1 MIEQGYK
8 ESIGLAPNSVF
19 NDIPLQWVELFDPGV
34 GVIIANIEK
43 ENISYAEA
51 NKSVWMSN
59 PSTQIWY
66 TGIYEELANLAAKLT
81 NYNADPAR
89 GTAIYDF
96 INTAKT
102 LFTMVETHNLS
113 IDPLNAASNP
123 YKICNIRQFYNSN
136 QFLGRDALKGFND
149 GFDAAQKNE
158 TSTLLAYTRSISVPV
173 SKKLY
178 EIEISDPEFRQ
189 KLKEL
194 GFLEQT
200 VKQYTPG
207 ITPNDNSVDSLFK
220 AFNELVGD
228 VNAKLLSARAQTDA
242 DITAARNAAQQQ
254 IDAANARLDSVD
266 LKFVAERNITDNLI
280 TDAKISAKADV
291 DAANLRVDGVIH
303 DLTLFETGVN
313 SQISELTDAK
323 VSINQRID
331 TVISRVAGNES
342 AIINEQTARADSISA
357 LASEL
362 NAVIAQT
369 NDNVTAAV
377 LSEASARTT
386 ADSAISHSVDQLTA
400 RVSGNEA
407 AIVAEQNARANAVS
421 AEASERNTLAVQLRG
436 NYTGDDLSLVPSG
449 LIYAERSARVTQD
462 EALAQEI
469 TVLDV
474 RIGNAESAIVTE
486 KTARATADEAEA
498 TNRNALTVKLFGTT
512 NYNGLT
518 TSTISSG
525 FLYDQQQARVTAENA
540 IVSSVTQLS
549 ADVANN
555 SAAILNE
562 QTARADAVS
571 ALTTS
576 LNVISAKVD
585 GNQAAIL
592 SEVTARTSAD
602 SAITSKVDQLT
613 SRIGDAES
621 AIITEQNARIS
632 GDTLEATERNTLA
645 VQLRG
650 NYTGTDTTQLTTGL
664 IYSERSARLEQGVAL
679 TNQINLVSAQVT
691 ATNAAILSEQ
701 AARAAADSAEA
712 SNRQA
717 ISVKLFGTSDI
728 NTVTTATL
736 TSGFLYDQQQARVT
750 SENAIVTRTDGQ
762 IAQLTNSLTD
772 VQSMIL
778 SETTTRA
785 SADSALTSQ
794 YDSLLATVNSQ
805 TASITEL
812 TSIVSTTTGVSA
824 QWAVKTDIDGR
835 YITGFGL
842 STTAP
847 RDQNPYSQFYVL
859 ADSFALITP
868 SVNGGLPTVPFY
880 VGTENGLATLKSN
893 LYSDWSKVSG
903 SGKPADYATRNV
915 FVGEWTLSTNY
926 IIGDIV
932 LKDGYGWSCTAS
944 HTSSATITP
953 PTYPTTSNAYWAI
966 YAVKGDNGSNAI
978 IGVLSNEA
986 HTIPTDSN
994 GDNGNYT
1001 GASTTL
1007 TIYNG
1012 ITDDSTNWSVTV
1024 STSNVTGTLAG
1035 KTYTVTSMAADTGY
1049 VDLTASRLGFS
1060 TIVKRFTL
1068 TKSKAGVAGLQGI
1081 QGPAGANGVTYYTWV
1096 KYADDV
1102 YGNNMSDYP
1111 SGKSYLGIAYNKTT
1125 QTESNIASD
1134 YTWSLIK
1141 GDQGIQGPAG
1151 TDGVTTYTWVKY
1163 ADDAS
1168 GTGMSDSPTNKK
1180 YIGIAA
1186 NKTTATESTTASD
1199 YTWALIQGPQGPAVV
1214 LTFSKATTFTS
1225 TDGTLDS
1232 GQSDIIF
1239 TANLSGITS
1248 PTYVWTFSGFQTA
1261 PTASTTNSQ
1270 TITAAQFGTSK
1281 SATVTCTVNG
1291 TYSDNATVVRL
1302 EKSTAAPNATKNTV
1316 TYSSTAPTSPTDG
1329 DIWIDTSVTP
1339 NVTKVRTAGA
1349 WQVGANLTTNTNQLT
1364 DGAALGQTALWA
1376 SISGSGKPADN
1387 AGAGAILVNHNGVT
1401 ITGNTVKKTSTSG
1414 AYDSGFYSK
1423 DGYTGG
1429 AYVSWSMSNATD
1441 VVIVGLNT
1449 DPVTDTSYTS
1459 IDYGLLCNS
1468 DGKLYAYESGN
1479 QQGAALGTRAADDV
1493 YAVTYDGSN
1502 VRYYQNGVV
1511 IRTVAATITNRLY
1524 ADSSFATPD
1533 AIVKNIQFGP
1543 LSSNN
1548 WSAIGGTS
1556 KPLDNSG
1563 KVIDLGAGSGPGQRN
1578 SDDPPSYYP
1587 VGKTLQFKWA
1597 ASLGMPRSTW
1607 GTLETNRPYG
1617 DSTGGTTTQWFYGD
1631 TGETWKRY
1639 ANNAASTWSAWTQD
1653 LDRNLYTGEL
1663 NATYGANNSNLNVGL
1678 GVNLLP
1684 NTEWLNNNIAPAI
1697 MGWNVSNCTLSSG
1710 ASSTAEWVP
1719 TGGNALVIA
1728 QGARNGNQY
1737 NVGADIYPA
1746 GGYGSA
1752 ATGIPVV
1759 AGKRYE
1765 LSCKVAS
1772 HRSDAMI
1779 IVDFFDAANTHLGG
1793 FSSGWITPRA
1803 SGGKQLSNWSQAV
1816 CFGVAPANAAYA
1828 SIYFRKSDTDTNE
1841 TSSYAWFTQPHF
1853 GLATEAQTVAS
1864 AYTPGTSY
1872 AALTANWGNVSGS
1885 GKPQDNATY
1894 GATFDQNIFGRIGP
1908 GNVTTYIDNLT
1919 VGNMQIADLAI
1930 SSAKIQDAAIT
1941 NAKIQNAAITNAK
1954 IQDLSV
1960 NTIKVQNDTLI
1971 VPRSVYVEQPGVDA
1985 RQSPEVITFYLD
1997 VPDITR
2003 VTVWASAQFI
2013 SNGTFDFCSLT
2024 IRGPVYQNAPQ
2035 ITSLASNYFPV
2046 KNQQSIS
2053 GALTLTGSAYQP
2065 AKGWYSLRVYASG
2078 GNGAAVIVY
2087 NANLTILGVGRN

>member
-228 VNAKLLSARAQTDA
+228 VNSKLLSARAQTDA

-254 IDAANARLDSVD
+254 IDAATARLDSVD

-555 SAAILNE
+555 SAAILTE
-562 QTARADAVS
+562 KTARADAVS

-762 IAQLTNSLTD
+762 IAQLTNSLTN

-794 YDSLLATVNSQ
+794 YNSLLATVNSQ

-893 LYSDWSKVSG
+893 LYSDW
-903 SGKPADYATRNV
+903 
-915 FVGEWTLSTNY
+915 
-926 IIGDIV
+926 
-932 LKDGYGWSCTAS
+932 
-944 HTSSATITP
+944 
-953 PTYPTTSNAYWAI
+953 
-966 YAVKGDNGSNAI
+966 
-978 IGVLSNEA
+978 
-986 HTIPTDSN
+986 
-994 GDNGNYT
+994 
-1001 GASTTL
+1001 
-1007 TIYNG
+1007 
-1012 ITDDSTNWSVTV
+1012 
-1024 STSNVTGTLAG
+1024 
-1035 KTYTVTSMAADTGY
+1035 
-1049 VDLTASRLGFS
+1049 
-1060 TIVKRFTL
+1060 
-1068 TKSKAGVAGLQGI
+1068 
-1081 QGPAGANGVTYYTWV
+1081 
-1096 KYADDV
+1096 
-1102 YGNNMSDYP
+1102 
-1111 SGKSYLGIAYNKTT
+1111 
-1125 QTESNIASD
+1125 
-1134 YTWSLIK
+1134 
-1141 GDQGIQGPAG
+1141 
-1151 TDGVTTYTWVKY
+1151 
-1163 ADDAS
+1163 
-1168 GTGMSDSPTNKK
+1168 
-1180 YIGIAA
+1180 
-1186 NKTTATESTTASD
+1186 
-1199 YTWALIQGPQGPAVV
+1199 
-1214 LTFSKATTFTS
+1214 
-1225 TDGTLDS
+1225 
-1232 GQSDIIF
+1232 
-1239 TANLSGITS
+1239 
-1248 PTYVWTFSGFQTA
+1248 
-1261 PTASTTNSQ
+1261 
-1270 TITAAQFGTSK
+1270 
-1281 SATVTCTVNG
+1281 
-1291 TYSDNATVVRL
+1291 
-1302 EKSTAAPNATKNTV
+1302 
-1316 TYSSTAPTSPTDG
+1316 
-1329 DIWIDTSVTP
+1329 
-1339 NVTKVRTAGA
+1339 TKV
-1349 WQVGANLTTNTNQLT
+1349 
-1364 DGAALGQTALWA
+1364 
-1376 SISGSGKPADN
+1376 SGSGKPADN
-1387 AGAGAILVNHNGVT
+1387 AGAGVVLVNHAGVT

-1449 DPVTDTSYTS
+1449 DPVTDVNYTS

-1524 ADSSFATPD
+1524 ADSSFATPN

-1710 ASSTAEWVP
+1710 ASSTADWVP

-1737 NVGADIYPA
+1737 NVGADIYLA

-1793 FSSGWITPRA
+1793 FSSGWITPR
-1803 SGGKQLSNWSQAV
+1803 SIGGKQLSNWSQAV

-1894 GATFDQNIFGRIGP
+1894 GATFDQNISGKIGP

-2078 GNGAAVIVY
+2078 GNGAAVTVY

>member
-81 NYNADPAR
+81 NYNADPSR

-158 TSTLLAYTRSISVPV
+158 TSTLLAYTRSIAAPV

-436 NYTGDDLSLVPSG
+436 NYTGTDLSLVPSG
-449 LIYAERSARVTQD
+449 LIYSERSARIDQD
-462 EALAQEI
+462 QALAQEI
-469 TVLDV
+469 TVLDAK
-474 RIGNAESAIVTE
+474 IGNAEAAIVTE

-512 NYNGLT
+512 DYNGLT

-555 SAAILNE
+555 SAAILTE
-562 QTARADAVS
+562 KTARADAVS

-621 AIITEQNARIS
+621 AIITEQNARIT

-645 VQLRG
+645 VQIRG

-679 TNQINLVSAQVT
+679 SNQINLVSAQVT

-762 IAQLTNSLTD
+762 IAQLTNSLTN

-794 YDSLLATVNSQ
+794 YNSLLATVNSQ
-805 TASITEL
+805 TASITQL
-812 TSIVSTTTGVSA
+812 TSIVSTTTGVAA

-893 LYSDWSKVSG
+893 LYSDWTKVSG
-903 SGKPADYATRNV
+903 SGKPAD
-915 FVGEWTLSTNY
+915 
-926 IIGDIV
+926 
-932 LKDGYGWSCTAS
+932 
-944 HTSSATITP
+944 
-953 PTYPTTSNAYWAI
+953 NAA
-966 YAVKGDNGSNAI
+966 
-978 IGVLSNEA
+978 
-986 HTIPTDSN
+986 
-994 GDNGNYT
+994 
-1001 GASTTL
+1001 
-1007 TIYNG
+1007 
-1012 ITDDSTNWSVTV
+1012 
-1024 STSNVTGTLAG
+1024 
-1035 KTYTVTSMAADTGY
+1035 
-1049 VDLTASRLGFS
+1049 
-1060 TIVKRFTL
+1060 
-1068 TKSKAGVAGLQGI
+1068 AGV
-1081 QGPAGANGVTYYTWV
+1081 V
-1096 KYADDV
+1096 
-1102 YGNNMSDYP
+1102 
-1111 SGKSYLGIAYNKTT
+1111 
-1125 QTESNIASD
+1125 
-1134 YTWSLIK
+1134 
-1141 GDQGIQGPAG
+1141 
-1151 TDGVTTYTWVKY
+1151 
-1163 ADDAS
+1163 
-1168 GTGMSDSPTNKK
+1168 
-1180 YIGIAA
+1180 
-1186 NKTTATESTTASD
+1186 
-1199 YTWALIQGPQGPAVV
+1199 
-1214 LTFSKATTFTS
+1214 
-1225 TDGTLDS
+1225 
-1232 GQSDIIF
+1232 
-1239 TANLSGITS
+1239 
-1248 PTYVWTFSGFQTA
+1248 
-1261 PTASTTNSQ
+1261 
-1270 TITAAQFGTSK
+1270 
-1281 SATVTCTVNG
+1281 
-1291 TYSDNATVVRL
+1291 
-1302 EKSTAAPNATKNTV
+1302 
-1316 TYSSTAPTSPTDG
+1316 
-1329 DIWIDTSVTP
+1329 
-1339 NVTKVRTAGA
+1339 
-1349 WQVGANLTTNTNQLT
+1349 
-1364 DGAALGQTALWA
+1364 
-1376 SISGSGKPADN
+1376 
-1387 AGAGAILVNHNGVT
+1387 LVNHAGVT
-1401 ITGNTVKKTSTSG
+1401 ITGNTVKKTSASG
-1414 AYDSGFYSK
+1414 AYDASFYSK

-1449 DPVTDTSYTS
+1449 DPVTDVNYTS

-1524 ADSSFATPD
+1524 ADSSFATPN

-1548 WSAIGGTS
+1548 WSAIGGTG
-1556 KPLDNSG
+1556 KP
-1563 KVIDLGAGSGPGQRN
+1563 
-1578 SDDPPSYYP
+1578 
-1587 VGKTLQFKWA
+1587 
-1597 ASLGMPRSTW
+1597 
-1607 GTLETNRPYG
+1607 
-1617 DSTGGTTTQWFYGD
+1617 
-1631 TGETWKRY
+1631 
-1639 ANNAASTWSAWTQD
+1639 QD
-1653 LDRNLYTGEL
+1653 
-1663 NATYGANNSNLNVGL
+1663 NATVGANSSNLNIGL

-1684 NTEWLNNNIAPAI
+1684 NTEWLNNNIAPAVI
-1697 MGWNVSNCTLSSG
+1697 GWNLSGCGLLSG
-1710 ASSTAEWVP
+1710 ASSTADWVP

-1737 NVGADIYPA
+1737 NIGADIYIT

-1765 LSCKVAS
+1765 LSCKVSS

-1779 IVDFFDAANTHLGG
+1779 AVDFFDAANTHLGG
-1793 FSSGWITPRA
+1793 VSSGWITPRS

-1894 GATFDQNIFGRIGP
+1894 GATFDQNIFGKIGP

-2065 AKGWYSLRVYASG
+2065 AKGWYSLSVYASG

>member
-1 MIEQGYK
+1 MIEEGYK

-149 GFDAAQKNE
+149 GFDTAQKNE
-158 TSTLLAYTRSISVPV
+158 TSTLLAYTRSIAAPV

-462 EALAQEI
+462 EALAREI

-512 NYNGLT
+512 DYNGLT

-555 SAAILNE
+555 SAAILTE
-562 QTARADAVS
+562 KTARADAVS

-602 SAITSKVDQLT
+602 SAITTTVDQLT
-613 SRIGDAES
+613 SRVGSAEA
-621 AIITEQNARIS
+621 AIIAEQNARIS
-632 GDTLEATERNTLA
+632 GDTIEATERNTLA

-664 IYSERSARLEQGVAL
+664 IFSERSARLEQGVAL
-679 TNQINLVSAQVT
+679 SNQINLVSAQVT

-750 SENAIVTRTDGQ
+750 AENAIVTRTDGQ
-762 IAQLTNSLTD
+762 IAQLTNSLTN

-794 YDSLLATVNSQ
+794 YNSLLATVNSQ
-805 TASITEL
+805 TASITQL
-812 TSIVSTTTGVSA
+812 TSIVSTTTGVAA

-859 ADSFALITP
+859 ADSFALVTP

-915 FVGEWTLSTNY
+915 FVGEWTTSTNY
-926 IIGDIV
+926 IVGDIV
-932 LKDGYGWSCTAS
+932 LKDGYGWSCVAS

-1012 ITDDSTNWSVTV
+1012 IADDSTNWSVTV

-1049 VDLTASRLGFS
+1049 VDLTASRSGFS

-1180 YIGIAA
+1180 YIGIAV

-1214 LTFSKATTFTS
+1214 LTFSRATTFTS

-1232 GQSDIIF
+1232 GQSDIVF

-1248 PTYVWTFSGFQTA
+1248 PTYVWSFSGFQTA

-1316 TYSSTAPTSPTDG
+1316 TYSSTAPALPTDG

-1339 NVTKVRTAGA
+1339 NVTKVRSAGA

-1364 DGAALGQTALWA
+1364 DGAALGQTAVW
-1376 SISGSGKPADN
+1376 SSVSGSGKPADN

-1401 ITGNTVKKTSTSG
+1401 ITGNTVKKTLASG
-1414 AYDSGFYSK
+1414 AYDAGFYSK

-1459 IDYGLLCNS
+1459 IDYGLLCYS

-1524 ADSSFATPD
+1524 ADSSFATPN
-1533 AIVKNIQFGP
+1533 ATVKNIQFGP

-1548 WSAIGGTS
+1548 WAAIGGTG
-1556 KPLDNSG
+1556 KP
-1563 KVIDLGAGSGPGQRN
+1563 
-1578 SDDPPSYYP
+1578 
-1587 VGKTLQFKWA
+1587 
-1597 ASLGMPRSTW
+1597 
-1607 GTLETNRPYG
+1607 
-1617 DSTGGTTTQWFYGD
+1617 
-1631 TGETWKRY
+1631 
-1639 ANNAASTWSAWTQD
+1639 QD
-1653 LDRNLYTGEL
+1653 
-1663 NATYGANNSNLNVGL
+1663 NATVGANSSNLNIGL

-1684 NTEWLNNNIAPAI
+1684 NTEWLNNNIAPAVI
-1697 MGWNVSNCTLSSG
+1697 GWNPSGCELLSG
-1710 ASSTAEWVP
+1710 ASSTADWVP

-1737 NVGADIYPA
+1737 NLGADIYIT

-1765 LSCKVAS
+1765 LSCKVSS

-1779 IVDFFDAANTHLGG
+1779 AVDFFDAANTHLGG
-1793 FSSGWITPRA
+1793 VSSGWITPRS

-1841 TSSYAWFTQPHF
+1841 TSSYAWFAQPHF

-1894 GATFDQNIFGRIGP
+1894 GATFDQNIFGKIGP
-1908 GNVTTYIDNLT
+1908 SNVTTYIDNLT

-1997 VPDITR
+1997 VPNITR

-2065 AKGWYSLRVYASG
+2065 AKGWYSLSVYASG

>member
-81 NYNADPAR
+81 NYNADPSR

-220 AFNELVGD
+220 AFNELVGV

-386 ADSAISHSVDQLTA
+386 ADSAISQSVDQLTA

-436 NYTGDDLSLVPSG
+436 NYTGTDLSLVPSG
-449 LIYAERSARVTQD
+449 LIYSERSARIDQD
-462 EALAQEI
+462 QALAQEI
-469 TVLDV
+469 TVLDAK
-474 RIGNAESAIVTE
+474 IGNAEAAIVTE

-512 NYNGLT
+512 DYNGLT

-555 SAAILNE
+555 SAAILTE

-602 SAITSKVDQLT
+602 SAITTTVDQLT
-613 SRIGDAES
+613 SRVGSAEA
-621 AIITEQNARIS
+621 AIIAEQNARIS
-632 GDTLEATERNTLA
+632 GDTIEATERNTLA

-664 IYSERSARLEQGVAL
+664 IFSERTARIDQGVAL

-691 ATNAAILSEQ
+691 ATNAALISEQ
-701 AARAAADSAEA
+701 TARASADAAEA
-712 SNRQA
+712 TNRQA

-750 SENAIVTRTDGQ
+750 AENAIVSRVDGQ
-762 IAQLTNSLTD
+762 IAQLTNSLTN

-785 SADSALTSQ
+785 NADSALTSQ
-794 YDSLLATVNSQ
+794 YTSLLATVNSQ
-805 TASITEL
+805 TASISQL
-812 TSIVSTTTGVSA
+812 TDIVSSSTGVSA
-824 QWAVKTDIDGR
+824 QWAVKTDIDGK

-847 RDQNPYSQFYVL
+847 KDSNPYSQFYVL
-859 ADSFALITP
+859 ADSFALVTP

-893 LYSDWSKVSG
+893 LYSDWTKVSG
-903 SGKPADYATRNV
+903 SGKPAD
-915 FVGEWTLSTNY
+915 
-926 IIGDIV
+926 
-932 LKDGYGWSCTAS
+932 
-944 HTSSATITP
+944 
-953 PTYPTTSNAYWAI
+953 NAA
-966 YAVKGDNGSNAI
+966 
-978 IGVLSNEA
+978 
-986 HTIPTDSN
+986 
-994 GDNGNYT
+994 
-1001 GASTTL
+1001 
-1007 TIYNG
+1007 
-1012 ITDDSTNWSVTV
+1012 
-1024 STSNVTGTLAG
+1024 
-1035 KTYTVTSMAADTGY
+1035 
-1049 VDLTASRLGFS
+1049 
-1060 TIVKRFTL
+1060 
-1068 TKSKAGVAGLQGI
+1068 AGV
-1081 QGPAGANGVTYYTWV
+1081 V
-1096 KYADDV
+1096 
-1102 YGNNMSDYP
+1102 
-1111 SGKSYLGIAYNKTT
+1111 
-1125 QTESNIASD
+1125 
-1134 YTWSLIK
+1134 
-1141 GDQGIQGPAG
+1141 
-1151 TDGVTTYTWVKY
+1151 
-1163 ADDAS
+1163 
-1168 GTGMSDSPTNKK
+1168 
-1180 YIGIAA
+1180 
-1186 NKTTATESTTASD
+1186 
-1199 YTWALIQGPQGPAVV
+1199 
-1214 LTFSKATTFTS
+1214 
-1225 TDGTLDS
+1225 
-1232 GQSDIIF
+1232 
-1239 TANLSGITS
+1239 
-1248 PTYVWTFSGFQTA
+1248 
-1261 PTASTTNSQ
+1261 
-1270 TITAAQFGTSK
+1270 
-1281 SATVTCTVNG
+1281 
-1291 TYSDNATVVRL
+1291 
-1302 EKSTAAPNATKNTV
+1302 
-1316 TYSSTAPTSPTDG
+1316 
-1329 DIWIDTSVTP
+1329 
-1339 NVTKVRTAGA
+1339 
-1349 WQVGANLTTNTNQLT
+1349 
-1364 DGAALGQTALWA
+1364 
-1376 SISGSGKPADN
+1376 
-1387 AGAGAILVNHNGVT
+1387 LVNHAGVT

-1414 AYDSGFYSK
+1414 AYDAGFYSK

-1441 VVIVGLNT
+1441 IVIVGLNT

-1459 IDYGLLCNS
+1459 IDYGLLCYN

-1493 YAVTYDGSN
+1493 YAVTYDGTN

-1524 ADSSFATPD
+1524 ADSSFATPN

-1548 WSAIGGTS
+1548 WSAIGGTG
-1556 KPLDNSG
+1556 KP
-1563 KVIDLGAGSGPGQRN
+1563 
-1578 SDDPPSYYP
+1578 
-1587 VGKTLQFKWA
+1587 
-1597 ASLGMPRSTW
+1597 
-1607 GTLETNRPYG
+1607 
-1617 DSTGGTTTQWFYGD
+1617 
-1631 TGETWKRY
+1631 
-1639 ANNAASTWSAWTQD
+1639 QD
-1653 LDRNLYTGEL
+1653 
-1663 NATYGANNSNLNVGL
+1663 NATVGANSSNLNIGL

-1684 NTEWLNNNIAPAI
+1684 NTEWLNNNIAPAV

-1710 ASSTAEWVP
+1710 ASSTADWVP

-1728 QGARNGNQY
+1728 QGARTGNQY
-1737 NVGADIYPA
+1737 NVGADIYPV

-1752 ATGIPVV
+1752 ATGIPAV

-1772 HRSDAMI
+1772 HRADTMI
-1779 IVDFFDAANTHLGG
+1779 FVDFFDTANAFLGG

-1803 SGGKQLSNWSQAV
+1803 GGGKQLSNWTQAV

-1828 SIYFRKSDTDTNE
+1828 SIYFRKSDTDANE

-1853 GLATEAQTVAS
+1853 GLATDAQTVAS

-1872 AALTANWGNVSGS
+1872 AALTSTWSGVSGS

-1894 GATFDQNIFGRIGP
+1894 GATFDQNIFGKIKP
-1908 GNVTTYIDNLT
+1908 SNVTTYIDNLT

-2065 AKGWYSLRVYASG
+2065 AKGWYSLSVYASG

>member
-81 NYNADPAR
+81 NYNADPSR

-158 TSTLLAYTRSISVPV
+158 TSTLLAYTRSIAAPV

-194 GFLEQT
+194 GFFEQT

-407 AIVAEQNARANAVS
+407 AIVAEQNARATAVS

-436 NYTGDDLSLVPSG
+436 NYTGTDLSLVPSG
-449 LIYAERSARVTQD
+449 LIYSERSARIDQD
-462 EALAQEI
+462 QALAQEI
-469 TVLDV
+469 TVLDAK
-474 RIGNAESAIVTE
+474 IGNAEAAIVTE

-512 NYNGLT
+512 DYNGLT

-555 SAAILNE
+555 SAAILTE
-562 QTARADAVS
+562 KTARADAVS

-602 SAITSKVDQLT
+602 SAITTTVDQLT
-613 SRIGDAES
+613 SRVGSAEA
-621 AIITEQNARIS
+621 AIIAEQNARIS
-632 GDTLEATERNTLA
+632 GDTIEATERNTLA
-645 VQLRG
+645 VQIRG

-664 IYSERSARLEQGVAL
+664 IYSERTARIDQGVAL

-691 ATNAAILSEQ
+691 ATNAALISEQ
-701 AARAAADSAEA
+701 TARASADAAEA
-712 SNRQA
+712 TNRQA

-750 SENAIVTRTDGQ
+750 AENAIVTRTDGQ
-762 IAQLTNSLTD
+762 IAQLTNSLTN

-794 YDSLLATVNSQ
+794 YNSLLATVNSQ
-805 TASITEL
+805 TASITQL
-812 TSIVSTTTGVSA
+812 TSIVSTTTGVAA

-915 FVGEWTLSTNY
+915 FVGEWTTSTNY
-926 IIGDIV
+926 IVGDIV
-932 LKDGYGWSCTAS
+932 LKDGYGWSCVAS

-994 GDNGNYT
+994 GDNGNYN

-1012 ITDDSTNWSVTV
+1012 TADDSNNWLVTV

-1180 YIGIAA
+1180 YIGIAV

-1214 LTFSKATTFTS
+1214 LTFSRATAFTS

-1232 GQSDIIF
+1232 GQSDIVF

-1248 PTYVWTFSGFQTA
+1248 PTYVWSFSGFQTA

-1316 TYSSTAPTSPTDG
+1316 TYSSTAPALPTDG

-1364 DGAALGQTALWA
+1364 DGAALGQTAVW
-1376 SISGSGKPADN
+1376 SSVSGSGKPADN
-1387 AGAGAILVNHNGVT
+1387 AAAGVVLVNHAGVT

-1414 AYDSGFYSK
+1414 AYDAGFYSK

-1429 AYVSWSMSNATD
+1429 AYVSWSMANATD

-1449 DPVTDTSYTS
+1449 DPITDASYTS
-1459 IDYGLLCNS
+1459 IDYGLLCYS
-1468 DGKLYAYESGN
+1468 DGSLYAYENGN
-1479 QQGAALGTRAADDV
+1479 QQGSALGARASGDV
-1493 YAVTYDGSN
+1493 YSITYDGSN
-1502 VRYYQNGVV
+1502 IRYYQNGVV
-1511 IRTVAATITNRLY
+1511 IRTVAVTITNRLY
-1524 ADSSFATPD
+1524 ADSSFATPN

-1548 WSAIGGTS
+1548 WSAIGGTG
-1556 KPLDNSG
+1556 KP
-1563 KVIDLGAGSGPGQRN
+1563 
-1578 SDDPPSYYP
+1578 
-1587 VGKTLQFKWA
+1587 
-1597 ASLGMPRSTW
+1597 
-1607 GTLETNRPYG
+1607 
-1617 DSTGGTTTQWFYGD
+1617 
-1631 TGETWKRY
+1631 
-1639 ANNAASTWSAWTQD
+1639 QD
-1653 LDRNLYTGEL
+1653 
-1663 NATYGANNSNLNVGL
+1663 NATVGANSSNLNIGL

-1684 NTEWLNNNIAPAI
+1684 NTEWLNNNIAPAV

-1710 ASSTAEWVP
+1710 ASSTPDWVP
-1719 TGGNALVIA
+1719 TGGNALAII

-1737 NVGADIYPA
+1737 NVGADIYPV

-1752 ATGIPVV
+1752 ATGIPAV

-1772 HRSDAMI
+1772 HRADTMI
-1779 IVDFFDAANTHLGG
+1779 SVDFFDTANAFLGG

-1803 SGGKQLSNWSQAV
+1803 GGGKQLSNWTQAV

-1853 GLATEAQTVAS
+1853 GLATDAQTVAS

-1872 AALTANWGNVSGS
+1872 AALTSTWSGVSGS

-1894 GATFDQNIFGRIGP
+1894 GATFDQNIFGKIKP
-1908 GNVTTYIDNLT
+1908 SNVTTYIDNLT

-2003 VTVWASAQFI
+2003 VTVWASAQFS

-2065 AKGWYSLRVYASG
+2065 AKGWYSLSVYASG

>member
-113 IDPLNAASNP
+113 IDLLNAASNP

-158 TSTLLAYTRSISVPV
+158 TSTLLAYTRSIAAPV

-436 NYTGDDLSLVPSG
+436 NYTGTDLSLVPSG
-449 LIYAERSARVTQD
+449 LIYSERSARIDQD
-462 EALAQEI
+462 QALAQEI
-469 TVLDV
+469 TVLDAK
-474 RIGNAESAIVTE
+474 IGNAEAAIVTE

-512 NYNGLT
+512 DYNGLT

-555 SAAILNE
+555 SAAILTE
-562 QTARADAVS
+562 KTARADAVS

-621 AIITEQNARIS
+621 AIITEQNARIT

-645 VQLRG
+645 VQIRG

-679 TNQINLVSAQVT
+679 SNQINLVSAQVT

-762 IAQLTNSLTD
+762 IAQLTNSLTN
-772 VQSMIL
+772 VQSMVL

-785 SADSALTSQ
+785 NADTALTSQ
-794 YDSLLATVNSQ
+794 YTSLLATVNSQ
-805 TASITEL
+805 TASISQL
-812 TSIVSTTTGVSA
+812 TNIVSSSTGVSA
-824 QWAVKTDIDGR
+824 QWAVKTDIDGK

-847 RDQNPYSQFYVL
+847 KDSNPYSQFYVL
-859 ADSFALITP
+859 ADSFALVTP

-893 LYSDWSKVSG
+893 LYSDWTKVSG
-903 SGKPADYATRNV
+903 SGKPAD
-915 FVGEWTLSTNY
+915 
-926 IIGDIV
+926 
-932 LKDGYGWSCTAS
+932 
-944 HTSSATITP
+944 
-953 PTYPTTSNAYWAI
+953 NAA
-966 YAVKGDNGSNAI
+966 
-978 IGVLSNEA
+978 
-986 HTIPTDSN
+986 
-994 GDNGNYT
+994 
-1001 GASTTL
+1001 
-1007 TIYNG
+1007 
-1012 ITDDSTNWSVTV
+1012 
-1024 STSNVTGTLAG
+1024 
-1035 KTYTVTSMAADTGY
+1035 
-1049 VDLTASRLGFS
+1049 
-1060 TIVKRFTL
+1060 
-1068 TKSKAGVAGLQGI
+1068 AGV
-1081 QGPAGANGVTYYTWV
+1081 V
-1096 KYADDV
+1096 
-1102 YGNNMSDYP
+1102 
-1111 SGKSYLGIAYNKTT
+1111 
-1125 QTESNIASD
+1125 
-1134 YTWSLIK
+1134 
-1141 GDQGIQGPAG
+1141 
-1151 TDGVTTYTWVKY
+1151 
-1163 ADDAS
+1163 
-1168 GTGMSDSPTNKK
+1168 
-1180 YIGIAA
+1180 
-1186 NKTTATESTTASD
+1186 
-1199 YTWALIQGPQGPAVV
+1199 
-1214 LTFSKATTFTS
+1214 
-1225 TDGTLDS
+1225 
-1232 GQSDIIF
+1232 
-1239 TANLSGITS
+1239 
-1248 PTYVWTFSGFQTA
+1248 
-1261 PTASTTNSQ
+1261 
-1270 TITAAQFGTSK
+1270 
-1281 SATVTCTVNG
+1281 
-1291 TYSDNATVVRL
+1291 
-1302 EKSTAAPNATKNTV
+1302 
-1316 TYSSTAPTSPTDG
+1316 
-1329 DIWIDTSVTP
+1329 
-1339 NVTKVRTAGA
+1339 
-1349 WQVGANLTTNTNQLT
+1349 
-1364 DGAALGQTALWA
+1364 
-1376 SISGSGKPADN
+1376 
-1387 AGAGAILVNHNGVT
+1387 LVNHAGVT

-1449 DPVTDTSYTS
+1449 DPVTDVNYTS

-1524 ADSSFATPD
+1524 ADSSFATPN

-1697 MGWNVSNCTLSSG
+1697 VGWNVSNCTLSSG
-1710 ASSTAEWVP
+1710 ASSTADWVP

-1752 ATGIPVV
+1752 ATGIPAV

-1765 LSCKVAS
+1765 LSCKVSS
-1772 HRSDAMI
+1772 HRADAMI
-1779 IVDFFDAANTHLGG
+1779 AVDFFDTANAHLGG

-1872 AALTANWGNVSGS
+1872 AALTANWGNVSGR

-1894 GATFDQNIFGRIGP
+1894 GATFDQNIFGKIGP

-1919 VGNMQIADLAI
+1919 VGNLQIADLAI

-2065 AKGWYSLRVYASG
+2065 AKGWYSLSVYASG

>member
-158 TSTLLAYTRSISVPV
+158 TSTLLAYTRSIAAPV

-436 NYTGDDLSLVPSG
+436 NYTGTDLSLVPSG
-449 LIYAERSARVTQD
+449 LIYSERSARIDQD
-462 EALAQEI
+462 QALAQEI
-469 TVLDV
+469 TVLDAK
-474 RIGNAESAIVTE
+474 IGNAEAAIVTE

-512 NYNGLT
+512 DYNGLT

-555 SAAILNE
+555 SAAILTE
-562 QTARADAVS
+562 KTARADAVS

-621 AIITEQNARIS
+621 AIITEQNARIT

-645 VQLRG
+645 VQIRG

-679 TNQINLVSAQVT
+679 SNQINLVSAQVT

-762 IAQLTNSLTD
+762 IAQLTNSLTN

-785 SADSALTSQ
+785 NADTALTSQ
-794 YDSLLATVNSQ
+794 YTSLLATVNSQ
-805 TASITEL
+805 TASISQL
-812 TSIVSTTTGVSA
+812 TNIVSSSTGVSA
-824 QWAVKTDIDGR
+824 QWAVKTDIDGK

-847 RDQNPYSQFYVL
+847 KDSNPYSQFYVL
-859 ADSFALITP
+859 ADSFALVTP

-893 LYSDWSKVSG
+893 LYSDWTKVSG
-903 SGKPADYATRNV
+903 SGKPAD
-915 FVGEWTLSTNY
+915 
-926 IIGDIV
+926 
-932 LKDGYGWSCTAS
+932 
-944 HTSSATITP
+944 
-953 PTYPTTSNAYWAI
+953 NAA
-966 YAVKGDNGSNAI
+966 
-978 IGVLSNEA
+978 
-986 HTIPTDSN
+986 
-994 GDNGNYT
+994 
-1001 GASTTL
+1001 
-1007 TIYNG
+1007 
-1012 ITDDSTNWSVTV
+1012 
-1024 STSNVTGTLAG
+1024 
-1035 KTYTVTSMAADTGY
+1035 
-1049 VDLTASRLGFS
+1049 
-1060 TIVKRFTL
+1060 
-1068 TKSKAGVAGLQGI
+1068 AGV
-1081 QGPAGANGVTYYTWV
+1081 V
-1096 KYADDV
+1096 
-1102 YGNNMSDYP
+1102 
-1111 SGKSYLGIAYNKTT
+1111 
-1125 QTESNIASD
+1125 
-1134 YTWSLIK
+1134 
-1141 GDQGIQGPAG
+1141 
-1151 TDGVTTYTWVKY
+1151 
-1163 ADDAS
+1163 
-1168 GTGMSDSPTNKK
+1168 
-1180 YIGIAA
+1180 
-1186 NKTTATESTTASD
+1186 
-1199 YTWALIQGPQGPAVV
+1199 
-1214 LTFSKATTFTS
+1214 
-1225 TDGTLDS
+1225 
-1232 GQSDIIF
+1232 
-1239 TANLSGITS
+1239 
-1248 PTYVWTFSGFQTA
+1248 
-1261 PTASTTNSQ
+1261 
-1270 TITAAQFGTSK
+1270 
-1281 SATVTCTVNG
+1281 
-1291 TYSDNATVVRL
+1291 
-1302 EKSTAAPNATKNTV
+1302 
-1316 TYSSTAPTSPTDG
+1316 
-1329 DIWIDTSVTP
+1329 
-1339 NVTKVRTAGA
+1339 
-1349 WQVGANLTTNTNQLT
+1349 
-1364 DGAALGQTALWA
+1364 
-1376 SISGSGKPADN
+1376 
-1387 AGAGAILVNHNGVT
+1387 LVNHAGVT

-1449 DPVTDTSYTS
+1449 DPVTDVNYTS

-1524 ADSSFATPD
+1524 ADSSFATPN

-1663 NATYGANNSNLNVGL
+1663 NATYGANNSNLDVGL

-1697 MGWNVSNCTLSSG
+1697 VGWNVSNCTLSSG
-1710 ASSTAEWVP
+1710 ASSTADWVP

-1737 NVGADIYPA
+1737 NIGADIYIT

-1765 LSCKVAS
+1765 LSCKVSS

-1779 IVDFFDAANTHLGG
+1779 AVNFFDAANTHLGG
-1793 FSSGWITPRA
+1793 VSSGWITPRS

-1841 TSSYAWFTQPHF
+1841 TSSYAWFAQPHF
-1853 GLATEAQTVAS
+1853 GLATDAQTVAS

-1894 GATFDQNIFGRIGP
+1894 GATFDQNIFGKIDP
-1908 GNVTTYIDNLT
+1908 SNVTTYIDNLT

-2046 KNQQSIS
+2046 KDQQSIS